1 MVMKLCQGIF
11 WQSRIL
17 RQIGKLDEPVVV
29 HFLKELC
36 RDGETRGGA
45 QNGVYAA
52 VRAERRLTDPMLIFV
67 NPVRHKGGR
76 EYFLAVETAADL
88 TGEKLRA
95 VLGGVLAGTYV
106 VWLDNGHEKSVG
118 L

>member
-1 MVMKLCQGIF
+1 MATRICQGLF
-11 WQSRIL
+11 WQSPIL
-17 RQIGKLDEPVVV
+17 RQIGKLDKPVVV

-45 QNGVYAA
+45 QDGVYAA
-52 VRAERRLTDPMLIFV
+52 VRAERCLADPILVFI

-76 EYFLAVETAADL
+76 EYLLAMETAADL

-106 VWLDNGHEKSVG
+106 IWLNNGH
-118 L
+118 